1 LRVEEVRR
9 VAVVGAGSMGHGIAE
24 LFALHGYE
32 VELVDLHQG
41 ILREALRKIGKSLR
55 MIEGT
60 EGREEE
66 ILGRIHPT
74 VNLGEAVG
82 RADFVLE
89 AITEKMDLKEEL
101 FKKMDRLLPHHTVLS
116 TNSSCLSVTRLAKA
130 TSRPERVV
138 GTHFL
143 HFPQH
148 VDGFAPPQFTIL
160 LPLVEVVRTEHV
172 EEEALELAKELM
184 RRIGKVPEEV
194 KDTPAFVGNR
204 ILARLGLEA
213 GRAVGEG
220 FNTYE
225 IDAACLYG
233 LEMPLGIFQM
243 LDTIGLDV
251 AVYVSEYLEKTLGS
265 EYRPPEVL
273 WMMVEQGYLGQKS
286 GKGFYDYSQGPP
298 EIMREDWRDFDP
310 LRLLAPMVNEAC
322 RMIEQGIAD
331 GRKIERVLE
340 LSFMPAGFLTL
351 AERFGVE
358 KAREKLRG
366 LAKENRICEP
376 CPLLRNLGSFSE
388 LLQA

>member
-1 LRVEEVRR
+1 MKAEEVRR

-24 LFALHGYE
+24 LFALHGYG
-32 VELVDLHQG
+32 VELVDLHEG
-41 ILREALRKIGKSLR
+41 ILAEALRKIGRSLG

-60 EGREEE
+60 EGKEGE

-74 VNLGEAVG
+74 VNLEEALG

-89 AITEKMDLKEEL
+89 AATEKLELKEEL
-101 FKKMDRLLPHHTVLS
+101 FRRMDSLTPPGVVLS
-116 TNSSCLSVTRLAKA
+116 TNSSCLSVTRLARA
-130 TSRPERVV
+130 TSRPEKVV

-148 VDGFAPPQFTIL
+148 VDGFAPPQLTIL
-160 LPLVEVVRTEHV
+160 LPLVEVVRTEYV
-172 EEEALELAKELM
+172 AEEALELAKELM

-213 GRAVGEG
+213 GRAVEEG
-220 FNTYE
+220 FDAYE
-225 IDAACLYG
+225 IDASCLYG

-243 LDTIGLDV
+243 LDAIGLDV
-251 AVYVSEYLEKTLGS
+251 AIYVSEYLAETLGE
-265 EYRPPEVL
+265 EYRPPEAL
-273 WMMVEQGYLGQKS
+273 RMMVDQGYLGQKT
-286 GKGFYDYSQGPP
+286 GRGFYDYSQGPP
-298 EIMREDWRDFDP
+298 EVRREDWRDFDP

-322 RMIEQGIAD
+322 RMVEQGVA
-331 GRKIERVLE
+331 GGEKIERVLG
-340 LSFMPAGFLTL
+340 LSFMPSGFLTL

-358 KAREKLRG
+358 RVRGKLEE
-366 LAKENRICEP
+366 LAKENRVYEP
-376 CPLLRNLGSFSE
+376 SPLLRKLSSFSA